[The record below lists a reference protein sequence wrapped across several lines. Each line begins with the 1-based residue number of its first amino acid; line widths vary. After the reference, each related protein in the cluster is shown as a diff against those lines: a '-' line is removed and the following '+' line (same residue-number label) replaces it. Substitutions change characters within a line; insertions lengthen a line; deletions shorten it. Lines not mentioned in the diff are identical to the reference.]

1 MPEARI
7 LVVEDDLA
15 HAEVLQDALER
26 DGHVV
31 ELAADADAALDRLR
45 ARDFDLVVTDLML
58 GGRDG
63 LELLAAIKEILPDLS
78 VMLVT
83 GYGSVETAVRAMR
96 AGATDYLTKPINLV
110 ELRTRVERELEKRR
124 LAADNEDLR
133 RELDRRY
140 GLEGVIGNA
149 PPMKAV
155 FDVVRQAGRTDATVL
170 VLGESGTGKELIAR
184 ALHRLSPRARRR
196 FVAINCAALTETLIE
211 SELFG
216 HVKGAFTGAQS
227 AKEGKFEYAN
237 GGTLFLDEIGD
248 MPLATQA
255 KLLRV
260 LENREVV
267 PVGANEAR
275 PVDVRIVA
283 ATNRDLL
290 ERVQQGA
297 FREDLYYRL
306 AVISVVMPPLRE
318 RLDDLPVLAEHFV
331 REFREAHGKEVRGI
345 DAEVLLRF
353 RAHPW
358 PGNVRELRNAL
369 ETMVV
374 LDGDGRL
381 GVDDLPMGLRHLE
394 AAPLPTAPPAG
405 AAGGDA
411 SSVAAPATAAAA
423 DAVPG
428 GYVLAGRSLAE
439 VERDLLA
446 ATLELTAGNRQKAA
460 RLLGMGERTLY
471 RKIKEF
477 GLGSP

>member
-7 LVVEDDLA
+7 LIVEDDVAHGEALQLA
-15 HAEVLQDALER
+15 LDDDER
-26 DGHVV
+26 VI
-31 ELAADADAALDRLR
+31 ELATGVDAALDRLG
-45 ARDFDLVVTDLML
+45 ARTFDLVITDLML

-63 LELLAAIKEILPDLS
+63 LELLREIKQKQPELS
-78 VMLVT
+78 VFLVT
-83 GYGSVETAVRAMR
+83 GHGSVETAVEAMQQ
-96 AGATDYLTKPINLV
+96 GATDYLTKPVNLG
-110 ELRTRVERELEKRR
+110 ELRTRVARELETRR
-124 LAADNEDLR
+124 LSADNEELR

-140 GLEGVIGNA
+140 GLEGVVGNA

-155 FDVVRQAGRTDATVL
+155 FDLVRQAGRTDATVL
-170 VLGESGTGKELIAR
+170 ILGESGTGKELIAK

-216 HVKGAFTGAQS
+216 HVKGAFTGAQG
-227 AKEGKFEYAN
+227 AKEGKFEYAD

-290 ERVQQGA
+290 ERVQAGA

-306 AVISVVMPPLRE
+306 AVVAVEMPPLRE
-318 RLDDLPVLAEHFV
+318 RLEDLPLLVDHFL
-331 REFREAHGKEVRGI
+331 RDFRDTHGKEVGGMD
-345 DAEVLLRF
+345 DAVLARF
-353 RAHPW
+353 RGHPW
-358 PGNVRELRNAL
+358 PGNVRELRNAV

-374 LDGDGRL
+374 LDADGRL
-381 GVDDLPMGLRHLE
+381 GVEDLPMGLRHLE
-394 AAPLPTAPPAG
+394 PAPAP
-405 AAGGDA
+405 
-411 SSVAAPATAAAA
+411 VAAPAAPQPVREAATATTATGAAEEPA
-423 DAVPG
+423 EA
-428 GYVLAGRSLAE
+428 GYQLAGKSLAE
-439 VERDLLA
+439 VEKDLIA
-446 ATLELTAGNRQKAA
+446 ATLAEQGGNRQKAA
-460 RLLGMGERTLY
+460 KSLGMGERTLY
-471 RKIKEF
+471 RKIKEY
-477 GLGSP
+477 GL